1 MSLIPLF
8 TSIPLEWRAVK
19 GKELGRVFPPSDA
32 TRVLVNRALWKNTT
46 LVAW

>member
-32 TRVLVNRALWKNTT
+32 TRVLVNRAFGRIRL
-46 LVAW
+46 L